1 MAKPKTTCVHYHHD
15 DYACVD
21 VCRRDGLR
29 NEHLEFNCKNCPDFR
44 NHYSG
49 LKKCPFCGGRAYLD
63 LTYEFMDEWE
73 VFCQKCL
80 VSIKKRGIKKAVGAW
95 NKRKPL

>member
-1 MAKPKTTCVHYHHD
+1 MMTMP
-15 DYACVD
+15 AC
-21 VCRRDGLR
+21 
-29 NEHLEFNCKNCPDFR
+29 
-44 NHYSG
+44 
-49 LKKCPFCGGRAYLD
+49 GRAYLD